1 MTLRRVLP
9 GSENLQAY
17 EKIGLCFMGKCFTGY
32 DEKRRDLE
40 YQWAFQGESLLFFSI
55 RLIQAR
61 VLLRGKGGI
70 DNCDSTFDML

>member
-1 MTLRRVLP
+1 
-9 GSENLQAY
+9 
-17 EKIGLCFMGKCFTGY
+17 MGKCFTGY